1 VFVVGLISA
10 VAASAMF
17 NLGIALQGLE
27 ARRAPR
33 QLGLR
38 LSLLTLL
45 LRRRRWLLGL
55 LLGFLGIGPQVLAL
69 AEAPFAVVQPALV
82 SGLLLLLLIGARQFH
97 ERVGPLEVAGILAII
112 GGVALVAWG
121 APPHVEQHRGA
132 VAVAGVTGALA
143 VLALLPFPLRDT
155 RWDSAV
161 VPMLAAGC
169 GFAASNVATKLMSDA
184 VGGDHFTGAAIWAAS
199 GLATGVAA
207 TIAEMTAFQ
216 RARATMVVPLVTSVQ
231 IFLPIVLE
239 PLFLRERLGAVDFRG
254 APIAVGTLVA
264 LAGTVLVS
272 RTRSVS
278 DLASS
283 AQRS

>member
-1 VFVVGLISA
+1 MISA

-27 ARRAPR
+27 ARQTPR
-33 QLGLR
+33 ELGLR

-45 LRRRRWLLGL
+45 LRRPRWLLGL

-69 AEAPFAVVQPALV
+69 AEAPFVVVQPALV
-82 SGLLLLLLIGARQFH
+82 SGLLLLLFIGARHFH
-97 ERVGPLEVAGILAII
+97 ERVGSVELAGILAII
-112 GGVALVAWG
+112 AGVALVSWG
-121 APPHVEQHRGA
+121 APPHVEQHRGP
-132 VAVAGVTGALA
+132 VAVAGVAGALA

-161 VPMLAAGC
+161 ATIFAAGC
-169 GFAASNVATKLMSDA
+169 GFAASNVATKLLSDA
-184 VGGDHFTGAAIWAAS
+184 LGGGHYAGAAIWAAA

-207 TIAEMTAFQ
+207 TITEMTAFQ

-239 PLFLRERLGAVDFRG
+239 PLFLRERLGAVDLGG
-254 APIAVGTLVA
+254 APIAVGIVVA

-272 RTRSVS
+272 RTRAVS
-278 DLASS
+278 ELAAS
-283 AQRS
+283 AQ

>member
-1 VFVVGLISA
+1 MISA
-10 VAASAMF
+10 VAASALF

-27 ARRAPR
+27 ARQTPR
-33 QLGLR
+33 ELGLR

-45 LRRRRWLLGL
+45 LRRPRWLLGL

-69 AEAPFAVVQPALV
+69 AEAPFVVVQAGLV
-82 SGLLLLLLIGARQFH
+82 SGLLLLLLIGARHFH
-97 ERVGPLEVAGILAII
+97 ERVGPVELAGILAII
-112 GGVALVAWG
+112 AGIALVAWG
-121 APPHVEQHRGA
+121 APPHVEQHRGP
-132 VAVAGVTGALA
+132 VAVAAVTGALA
-143 VLALLPFPLRDT
+143 VLALLPFPLRST

-161 VPMLAAGC
+161 PVIVAAGC

-184 VGGDHFTGAAIWAAS
+184 VGGDHSTGAAIWAAA

-207 TIAEMTAFQ
+207 TITEMTAFQ
-216 RARATMVVPLVTSVQ
+216 RARATMVVPVVTSVQ

-239 PLFLRERLGAVDFRG
+239 PLFLRERLGAVDFGG
-254 APIAVGTLVA
+254 APIAVGTLAA

-278 DLASS
+278 GLAAATQSD
-283 AQRS
+283 